1 MTHPI
6 ALDSETAAIV
16 QGALWT
22 LMVVS
27 VLLTLRAI
35 DSGTWLTMWVAALI
49 SLAASLI
56 AIWSI
61 GSLIFLLAC
70 LQLAAAVAIRRS
82 VDWQGWIALLLTGT
96 TTFGVVIYGL
106 AFARA
111 WDLWLVA
118 MPLAVALASLI
129 LLTVLSVRRG

>member
-1 MTHPI
+1 MIHPT

-16 QGALWT
+16 QGALWA
-22 LMVVS
+22 LFVVS

-49 SLAASLI
+49 SLVASLI

-61 GSLIFLLAC
+61 GSLIFLLVC
-70 LQLAAAVAIRRS
+70 LQLVAAVAIRRS
-82 VDWQGWIALLLTGT
+82 VDWQGWIAALSVGIGA
-96 TTFGVVIYGL
+96 FAVVIFVP

-111 WDLWLVA
+111 WELWLIVI
-118 MPLAVALASLI
+118 PLASAVMSL
-129 LLTVLSVRRG
+129 LLFTGSRLRHE